1 MAITPFTLK
10 TAINSPEKSR
20 TKAIVGDVSIPDLHP
35 LKTLRRYTINLDKAP
50 PDDTL
55 FSGLTAKILL
65 QADAIPWRKFGGRV
79 IYAATDPAAFTPP
92 ENLPLNTETTSVA
105 LASRESIRRAINT
118 QFADTLM
125 QDAHAFCPAEYSCRD
140 FNINTGS
147 MLFYLGAVAIL
158 VAIIQFPMAFL
169 SAAMIWVMI
178 ASLATTTLRISAV
191 LAWRKDK
198 YLPPSLPENYIS
210 IAQHRGRP
218 KVTILV
224 PLFHEGAILPH
235 LIKTLSNLDYPRESF
250 EVKFLL
256 EAVDEITAAAIAK
269 ITLPEFIECLTVPE
283 DWLQTKPKAMNYA
296 LPFCDGEIIGVYDA
310 EDRPESDQILKIV
323 DHFMAAPADVACL
336 QGYLDFYNSR
346 HNWLARC
353 FTMEYATWFRVILK
367 GIQRLRIPIP
377 LGGTTVFFRRDI
389 LEEIGGWDAHNVTE
403 DADLG
408 MRLARFG
415 YRCEMVNTTT
425 WEEATARPLP
435 WIRQRSRWL
444 KGYAITW
451 ATHMRNPLKLWNDLG
466 VVSFMGFQTI
476 FLGGLSAFLAGPM
489 FWALWLSYFGLPV
502 IPIDTLPFGLWW
514 LFAGTLIVGQVTMFS
529 VMFLAIW
536 NRERKHLTPYF
547 LALPFYW
554 PLGTFAAYKA
564 IAELF
569 YAPFYWD
576 KTAHG
581 IATEDHSPSASSRKR
596 VS

>member
-1 MAITPFTLK
+1 MEKAHVLC
-10 TAINSPEKSR
+10 PE
-20 TKAIVGDVSIPDLHP
+20 
-35 LKTLRRYTINLDKAP
+35 
-50 PDDTL
+50 
-55 FSGLTAKILL
+55 
-65 QADAIPWRKFGGRV
+65 
-79 IYAATDPAAFTPP
+79 
-92 ENLPLNTETTSVA
+92 
-105 LASRESIRRAINT
+105 
-118 QFADTLM
+118 
-125 QDAHAFCPAEYSCRD
+125 EYSCRN
-140 FNINTGS
+140 FKIPARS
-147 MLFYLGAVAIL
+147 FLYILGVIAL
-158 VAIIQFPMAFL
+158 IIAFPIVSL
-169 SAAMIWVMI
+169 SFAMIWVLF
-178 ASLATTTLRISAV
+178 ANLATTSLRISAV
-191 LAWRKDK
+191 IAWRNDRL
-198 YLPPSLPENYIS
+198 LPVSLPDNYVS
-210 IAQHRGRP
+210 LSKHRDRP

-224 PLFHEGAILPH
+224 PLFHEDTVLPR
-235 LIKTLSNLDYPRESF
+235 LIETLSNLDYPRESF

-256 EAVDEITAAAIAK
+256 EEVDNLTTAAIKK
-269 ITLPEFIECLTVPE
+269 INLPDFIECLTIPK

-296 LPFCDGEIIGVYDA
+296 LPFCDGEIIGIYDA
-310 EDRPESDQILKIV
+310 EDRPEPDQILKVV
-323 DHFMAAPADVACL
+323 DHFMVAPADVACV

-389 LEEIGGWDAHNVTE
+389 LEKIGGWDAHNVTE

-425 WEEATARPLP
+425 WEEANARPLP
-435 WIRQRSRWL
+435 WVRQRSRWL

-451 ATHMRNPLKLWNDLG
+451 ATHMRNPLKLWRDLG
-466 VVSFMGFQTI
+466 FISFIGFQII
-476 FLGGLSAFLAGPM
+476 FLGGLSAFLAGPI
-489 FWALWLSYFGLPV
+489 FWALWLSCFSLPI
-502 IPIDTLPFGLWW
+502 IPISALPAGLWE
-514 LFAGTLIVGQVTMFS
+514 LFAATLIVGQVTMFT
-529 VMFLAIW
+529 VMLLAIG
-536 NRERKHLTPYF
+536 NSKRKHLLPYF

-581 IATEDHSPSASSRKR
+581 VTSDDHSPSASSRKR